1 MHGVLFCLEEERKYR
16 DRNSDGNRNEDN
28 EREELTFTL
37 LAPNSL
43 TGRFQA
49 FVRVLGEEAEGTV

>member
-1 MHGVLFCLEEERKYR
+1 MGRRKSVICMGFCFCLEEERKYG

-43 TGRFQA
+43 AGFKP
-49 FVRVLGEEAEGTV
+49 L